1 MSDEFASRYE
11 PGQTLDVEHTPLHSD
26 ARDVH
31 SEDPFDFEIIAHRLR
46 TITEEQSEKLREVS
60 GSPIVTEVNDFNIAI
75 TDEQGDAVSISPY
88 ILTHAGVIDLMVKWT
103 LEHRDGNPGINPG
116 DMFICN
122 DPWVGALHQND
133 AAVLAPVFHEG
144 ELFAWTTTTLHQVDL
159 GGSDPGGF
167 SINADDVYDEPEPT
181 PPMKIVDRGE
191 IRADIEDL
199 FRRRSREPELFE
211 LDLRA
216 QVAAN
221 NTAKERISE
230 LIEQYDAETVKGVMR
245 GVLDRAESKLRD
257 RVASLPDGTWWQT
270 GYQEGNKR
278 GDRGVYAASL
288 ELEKRGD
295 ELRFTVGGDPQTG
308 MINSTYSGLRGGIMN
323 TVLPLLCHDIPW
335 ALGGLYRVLT
345 VDAEEGTI
353 PNATF
358 PGAVSG
364 ASINAAW
371 LVRDLANIAIAK
383 LLDACDDQ
391 ADRLLAG
398 CTGSWPS
405 VIMHGTQNGE
415 PFVNGVFDP
424 QAGGWGARVNGDG
437 IDTAGIISTPKGRI
451 ANVETNELTMPV
463 LFMFRRE
470 MMDSGGPGEFRGG
483 LGGEAAWV
491 PHGTDEEIAYL
502 LSTFGQFLPQSM
514 GVSGGYPGSP
524 SGYQLLT
531 DTDIQDRLARGEL
544 PDRDTVLDLGTQN
557 TVGPKET
564 ITQAH
569 SDVFYVY
576 WPGGGGYGDP
586 LDRDPDRVLQDVESG
601 AVSPSAAEHRYGV
614 VIDGDDVDIDATEQR
629 RATLREQRTTAEAE
643 PPEPVTTA
651 DTSSTREF
659 GHNLETRD
667 GVVHC
672 GRCDTG
678 IASATAENLKPSMAI
693 SRRSAAELWIGDA
706 DGPDADPQIVEY
718 ACPECGVL
726 FGVEVSIADEPISGP
741 R

>member
-11 PGQTLDVEHTPLHSD
+11 PGESLDISETPLHSD
-26 ARDVH
+26 TRDVH
-31 SEDPFDFEIIAHRLR
+31 EADPFDFEIIAHRLR

-75 TDEQGDAVSISPY
+75 TDEKGDAVSISPY

-181 PPMKIVDRGE
+181 PPLKIVDGGE
-191 IRADIEDL
+191 IQSDIEDI

-221 NTAKERISE
+221 NTAKERIAE
-230 LIEQYDAETVKGVMR
+230 LIERYDATTVKGVMR
-245 GVLDRAESKLRD
+245 GVLDRAEAKLRN
-257 RVASLPDGTWWQT
+257 RVESLPDGTWWQT
-270 GYQEGNKR
+270 GYQEGNKA
-278 GDRGVYAASL
+278 GDRGVYATSL

-295 ELRFTVGGDPQTG
+295 TLHFTVGGDSQTG

-345 VDAEEGTI
+345 VEAAEGTI

-371 LVRDLANIAIAK
+371 LVRDLANITIAE
-383 LLDACDDQ
+383 LLDASEEQ
-391 ADRLLAG
+391 ANRLLAG

-405 VIMHGTQNGE
+405 VIMQGSQNGE
-415 PFVNGVFDP
+415 PFVNGVFDA
-424 QAGGWGARVNGDG
+424 QAGGWGARNDGDG

-451 ANVETNELTMPV
+451 ANVETNELTMPILY
-463 LFMFRRE
+463 LFRQE
-470 MMDSGGPGEFRGG
+470 MADSGGPGEFRGG
-483 LGGEAAWV
+483 LGGEAAWI
-491 PHGTDEEIAYL
+491 PHGTDVEISYL
-502 LSTFGQFLPQSM
+502 LSTFGQFLPQSL
-514 GVSGGYPGSP
+514 GVSGGYPGGT
-524 SGYQLLT
+524 SGYQLLR
-531 DTDIQDRLARGEL
+531 DSDIHTQLSEEGL
-544 PDRDTVLDLGTQN
+544 PSRDAVLDLGDAT

-564 ITQAH
+564 ASQTH
-569 SDVFYVY
+569 SDIFYVH

-586 LDRDPDRVLQDVESG
+586 LSRDPQRILQDVERG
-601 AVSPSAAEHRYGV
+601 AVSKEAARQRYGV
-614 VIDGDDVDIDATEQR
+614 IIDNGALDEAATQTR
-629 RATLREQRTTAEAE
+629 RAEIRANRTSHSDDEQTA
-643 PPEPVTTA
+643 TDGA
-651 DTSSTREF
+651 DPLQCGDL
-659 GHNLETRD
+659 GHNLATRD
-667 GVVHC
+667 GDIHC
-672 GRCDTG
+672 AGCDTQL
-678 IASATAENLKPSMAI
+678 AAATTQSLKANMAV
-693 SRRSAAELWIGDA
+693 SRRPAAELWVGTPV
-706 DGPDADPQIVEY
+706 GPEGEPEIVEY
-718 ACPECGVL
+718 ACPDCGVL
-726 FGVEVSIADEPISGP
+726 FSVEVSVVDEPIRGP